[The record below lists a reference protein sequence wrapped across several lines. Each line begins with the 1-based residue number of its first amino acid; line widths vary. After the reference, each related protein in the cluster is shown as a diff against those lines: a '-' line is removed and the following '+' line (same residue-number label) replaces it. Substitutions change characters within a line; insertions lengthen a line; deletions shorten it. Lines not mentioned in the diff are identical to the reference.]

1 MVSQTSRDAYQ
12 PKSTTRQDQK
22 SVIFAALWQY
32 STMGL
37 GATCEQLAEMTK
49 IKPSTV
55 YGRLGDLRE
64 GYVHEGTRYYCVVSG
79 VAKGEHCNV
88 QTYGLTVE
96 KPEPTLEDIEKVKKN
111 ALKEL
116 RKWRKMYNAYVD
128 KSVKGLFD
136 Q

>member
-1 MVSQTSRDAYQ
+1 
-12 PKSTTRQDQK
+12 
-22 SVIFAALWQY
+22 
-32 STMGL
+32 MGL

-64 GYVHEGTRYYCVVSG
+64 GYVYEEVRYYCVVSG
-79 VAKGEHCNV
+79 VAKGEHCKV
-88 QTYGLTVE
+88 QTYTLTTE
-96 KPEPTLEDIEKVKKN
+96 KPEPTLEDIERVKKN
-111 ALKEL
+111 ALNEL

-136 Q
+136 EQ